1 MVSEY
6 EKEKAR
12 NIERN
17 AAILRSLGLHKP
29 LFEPLYQRPKETK
42 SIKKRKASIDIEES
56 NSVAK
61 VARVEPSVSGRVRR
75 STRTSGKKVDYTAE
89 QQRSAPLPIM
99 EEAKPRRANTS
110 QVRRYDP
117 KKFGAIPDVEIGSW
131 WATRMECSRD
141 AIHAPTVAGISGGP
155 EGAYSVALSGGYE
168 DDVDLGYAFTYTGSG
183 GRALKGTKAAP
194 KNLRTAP
201 QSSDQT
207 FDNPVQPIF
216 ILS

>member
-1 MVSEY
+1 
-6 EKEKAR
+6 
-12 NIERN
+12 
-17 AAILRSLGLHKP
+17 
-29 LFEPLYQRPKETK
+29 
-42 SIKKRKASIDIEES
+42 
-56 NSVAK
+56 
-61 VARVEPSVSGRVRR
+61 
-75 STRTSGKKVDYTAE
+75 
-89 QQRSAPLPIM
+89 M

-141 AIHAPTVAGISGGP
+141 AIHAYVVFFFINESNLKQISSPTVAGISGGP

-207 FDNPVQPIF
+207 FDNPRSCETGKPIRVVRGF
-216 ILS
+216 KLQSKYAPSEGYRYDGLYKVEKANTLTV